1 MSEQDPPDSTDD
13 RLLKDL
19 IRRAVDVP
27 RDEDPLAPTP
37 SQPEGKSLLPA
48 VQKKLRVRSKG
59 KFYGDGWSTSQSK
72 VSYAVIALVMLLVI
86 AVCWFALGP
95 TGVTGH

>member
-1 MSEQDPPDSTDD
+1 MSDQDPPDSADD
-13 RLLKDL
+13 RLMKDL
-19 IRRAVDVP
+19 IKRSLGA
-27 RDEDPLAPTP
+27 RDDDPLAPTP
-37 SQPEGKSLLPA
+37 GHPEGKSLLPA

-72 VSYAVIALVMLLVI
+72 ISYAVIALVMLLVI
-86 AVCWFALGP
+86 ALCWFALGP